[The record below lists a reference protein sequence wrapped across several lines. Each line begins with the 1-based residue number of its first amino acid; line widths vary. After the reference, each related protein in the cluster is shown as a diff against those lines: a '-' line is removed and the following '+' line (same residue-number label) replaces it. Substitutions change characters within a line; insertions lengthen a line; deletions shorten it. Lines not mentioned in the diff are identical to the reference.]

1 MSHDQKP
8 SKVRLVSSGA
18 IGSPGSGSA
27 SGAARPAANDTDAP
41 PAPATKAG
49 LSPIVLGILFVLG
62 CALGG
67 AALPLL
73 HIL

>member
-18 IGSPGSGSA
+18 SAAGPGGTVA
-27 SGAARPAANDTDAP
+27 GDAGAAAGDAATAP
-41 PAPATKAG
+41 TPATKTG

>member
-8 SKVRLVSSGA
+8 AKMRVVGNSMGRRRGDMV
-18 IGSPGSGSA
+18 
-27 SGAARPAANDTDAP
+27 
-41 PAPATKAG
+41 PAPAAVAPPPVRTGATEASGTARKPILVLAG
-49 LSPIVLGILFVLG
+49 LFVLG

-73 HIL
+73 GVL